1 MKTYFE
7 WGGLAIGFI
16 PVFHVK
22 IGYKSGRNDV
32 MKAYDLHVSNREIR
46 WKKADSDMYRIQC
59 FEQIESVQ
67 VIRTTYRL
75 KIVDKEKIELT

>member
-46 WKKADSDMYRIQC
+46 WKRRI
-59 FEQIESVQ
+59 
-67 VIRTTYRL
+67 VICIGFSALSRSNLFR
-75 KIVDKEKIELT
+75 